1 MKKLLQA
8 FYFDHKAYARHR
20 KLKAKANQTKP
31 CSAPQSSYSM
41 DKTTRKKKKSYTE
54 REDTTEK
61 RKARYLKIR
70 KMVICNVQQINISHQ
85 NKAHNI

>member
-41 DKTTRKKKKSYTE
+41 DKTTRKKKKATQKEKTLQRKE
-54 REDTTEK
+54 RQD
-61 RKARYLKIR
+61 I
-70 KMVICNVQQINISHQ
+70 
-85 NKAHNI
+85 

>member
-41 DKTTRKKKKSYTE
+41 DKTTRKKKKKLHRKRRHY
-54 REDTTEK
+54 REK
-61 RKARYLKIR
+61 KGKIFKNKKNGYL
-70 KMVICNVQQINISHQ
+70 
-85 NKAHNI
+85 